1 MPLGALRNDA
11 ATIARLEGSV
21 GVKLCIGQRALALE
35 TIATLDGGGQDHNR
49 RWLRITGRASDLGA
63 FEHAL
68 QIGARS
74 LLRPYTLAGEIDA
87 AFRETQGKRT
97 SHFARAGADGKGL
110 TKRHEVSLEVRGHEA
125 NFFVPRRGIV
135 MMEADDEN
143 ANVKWFL
150 RELLA
155 DLCAAE
161 GRVGLGAADPQCLS
175 KASAADQKENEGP
188 TDEEKDQKANE
199 DPPDGDLQGKTIAKH
214 LEQLTQAIARLGGGQ
229 NPCPASWQPSRGSY
243 RVQVGGVPASFHVM
257 RLNTLRKNGTD
268 DQLLWAYEEAF
279 RKALDW
285 IAEKETQIASASFP
299 SPSPSLD
306 RCSPARPSLTPEPSP
321 RRLERYA
328 SDASERDGVSGT
340 LKRLR
345 RRVSSPSR
353 PSGAQ

>member
-35 TIATLDGGGQDHNR
+35 TIATLDAVGQDHNR

-87 AFRETQGKRT
+87 AFRERQGKRT

-110 TKRHEVSLEVRGHEA
+110 TKRHEVSLEVRGHA
-125 NFFVPRRGIV
+125 ATFFVPRRGIV

-143 ANVKWFL
+143 SNVKWFL

-161 GRVGLGAADPQCLS
+161 GRTKGLSFFS
-175 KASAADQKENEGP
+175 KRQKG
-188 TDEEKDQKANE
+188 
-199 DPPDGDLQGKTIAKH
+199 
-214 LEQLTQAIARLGGGQ
+214 
-229 NPCPASWQPSRGSY
+229 
-243 RVQVGGVPASFHVM
+243 M
-257 RLNTLRKNGTD
+257 
-268 DQLLWAYEEAF
+268 
-279 RKALDW
+279 
-285 IAEKETQIASASFP
+285 
-299 SPSPSLD
+299 
-306 RCSPARPSLTPEPSP
+306 
-321 RRLERYA
+321 
-328 SDASERDGVSGT
+328 
-340 LKRLR
+340 
-345 RRVSSPSR
+345 
-353 PSGAQ
+353 